1 MPLIAEGQNLFIV
14 DIEYLVPLE
23 EVEPLIPGHVAF
35 LDRNYARGRF
45 LASGAKVPRTGG
57 IIVAVSES
65 RESVEE
71 IIRADPFHAQG
82 IARYTVTEFRPTR
95 TAGGLNG

>member
-14 DIEYLVPLE
+14 DIEYVVPLG
-23 EVEPLIPGHVAF
+23 EVEPLIPDHVAF
-35 LDRNYARGRF
+35 LERNYAQGRF

-57 IIVAVSES
+57 VIVAVAQS

-71 IIRADPFHAQG
+71 IIGADPFHARG
-82 IARYTVTEFRPTR
+82 IARYTITEFRPTR
-95 TAGGLNG
+95 TAPGLAG